1 MIRTILIDDEP
12 AFRHVL
18 ADMIRHYTPD
28 LEVVAQAGSVKE
40 AAEAIHLLKPQLLF
54 LDVHLTDGTG
64 FDLLQRIGYRD
75 LRVIFTTAHDSYAIT
90 AFRFNAIDYILKPVD
105 LHQFLEAVEKVR
117 NQPLLSADKSERYFI
132 TPGNAN
138 VVRKK
143 LALPTH
149 EGINII
155 NTESIIRCESDGSY
169 TTFVLAGGQKITVSR
184 SMKEYDE
191 MLTPSG
197 FFRVH
202 QSHLV
207 NLNQI
212 RQFLKEDGGTL
223 IMTDGSRIEVSRRR
237 KDLLLQLLQSLT

>member
-1 MIRTILIDDEP
+1 MIKTILIDDE
-12 AFRHVL
+12 ASFRHVL
-18 ADMIRHYTPD
+18 ADMIRQFTPD

-40 AAEAIHLLKPQLLF
+40 AAEAIQLLKPQLLF

-105 LHQFLEAVEKVR
+105 LQQFLEAVQKVR
-117 NQPLLSADKSERYFI
+117 NQPLLSADKNERYFI
-132 TPGNAN
+132 SAANAE
-138 VVRKK
+138 RKK
-143 LALPTH
+143 IALPSH
-149 EGINII
+149 EGITLVNI
-155 NTESIIRCESDGSY
+155 ESIIRCESDGSY
-169 TTFVLAGGQKITVSR
+169 TTFVLMGGQKITVSR
-184 SMKEYDE
+184 AMKEYDE
-191 MLTPSG
+191 LLTPKG

-212 RQFLKEDGGTL
+212 RQFLREDGGTL
-223 IMTDGSRIEVSRRR
+223 IMSDSSRIEVSRRR
-237 KDLLLQLLQSLT
+237 KDLLVQAIQSLI

>member
-1 MIRTILIDDEP
+1 MIKTILIDDEP

-28 LEVVAQAGSVKE
+28 LEVVAEAGCVQE
-40 AAEAIHLLKPQLLF
+40 AAEAIQLLKPQLLF

-64 FDLLQRIGYRD
+64 FDLLQRISYRD

-105 LHQFLEAVEKVR
+105 LQQFLEAVEKVR
-117 NQPLLSADKSERYFI
+117 NQPLLSADKSERFFI
-132 TPGNAN
+132 TPGNAI
-138 VVRKK
+138 VARKK
-143 LALPTH
+143 LALPSH

-169 TTFVLAGGQKITVSR
+169 TTFILAGGQKLTVSR

-191 MLTPSG
+191 LLTPSG

-212 RQFLKEDGGTL
+212 RQFLKEDGGAL

-237 KDLLLQLLQSLT
+237 KDLLIQLIQSMT

>member
-1 MIRTILIDDEP
+1 MIKTILIDDEP

-18 ADMIRHYTPD
+18 ADMIRLYTPD
-28 LEVVAQAGSVKE
+28 LEVVAQASSVKE

-64 FDLLQRIGYRD
+64 FDLLQRIGYHD

-117 NQPLLSADKSERYFI
+117 NQPLLSADKSERYFM
-132 TPGNAN
+132 TPGNAASE
-138 VVRKK
+138 RKK
-143 LALPTH
+143 IALPSH
-149 EGINII
+149 EGISII

-191 MLTPSG
+191 LLTPSG

-207 NLNQI
+207 NLNHI

-237 KDLLLQLLQSLT
+237 KDLLIQVIQSMT

>member
-1 MIRTILIDDEP
+1 MIKTILIDDEP

-18 ADMIRHYTPD
+18 TDMIRHYTPD
-28 LEVVAQAGSVKE
+28 LEVVAEAGSVKE
-40 AAEAIHLLKPQLLF
+40 AAEAIQFLKPQLLF

-64 FDLLQRIGYRD
+64 FDLLQRIGHRD

-105 LHQFLEAVEKVR
+105 LQQFLEAVEKVR

-132 TPGNAN
+132 APGSTAHM
-138 VVRKK
+138 RKK
-143 LALPTH
+143 LALPSH

-191 MLTPSG
+191 LLSPSG